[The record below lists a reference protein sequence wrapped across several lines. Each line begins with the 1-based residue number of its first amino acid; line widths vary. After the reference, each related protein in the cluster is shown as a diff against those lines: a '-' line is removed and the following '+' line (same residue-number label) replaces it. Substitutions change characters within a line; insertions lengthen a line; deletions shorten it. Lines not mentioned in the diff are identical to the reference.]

1 MEINNLRPTDE
12 ATSGLKLCFAVEPA
26 QNICY
31 NIAIANTERQIIPD
45 EIQRLLQKKFYIP
58 LHERRGCMLSVFTW
72 EKWDG
77 SFRMISE
84 LKPIQL
90 THWMWTLKNRVPSK
104 CFEYC
109 KAQSLNGYCGFEICI
124 LYCANPSRSS
134 KVSVF
139 GVVQP
144 ECGKMRI
151 TITPNTDTFYSVFLK
166 LKWPEHCYVFWGM
179 PNGYSEATMLFI
191 KLMKPLHFI
200 LRSHGYLSVV
210 LADDSYRQGHTFLH
224 VKWM

>member
-31 NIAIANTERQIIPD
+31 NIAIANTERQIISD

-84 LKPIQL
+84 LKPI
-90 THWMWTLKNRVPSK
+90 
-104 CFEYC
+104 
-109 KAQSLNGYCGFEICI
+109 
-124 LYCANPSRSS
+124 
-134 KVSVF
+134 
-139 GVVQP
+139 
-144 ECGKMRI
+144 
-151 TITPNTDTFYSVFLK
+151 
-166 LKWPEHCYVFWGM
+166 
-179 PNGYSEATMLFI
+179 
-191 KLMKPLHFI
+191 
-200 LRSHGYLSVV
+200 
-210 LADDSYRQGHTFLH
+210 
-224 VKWM
+224 